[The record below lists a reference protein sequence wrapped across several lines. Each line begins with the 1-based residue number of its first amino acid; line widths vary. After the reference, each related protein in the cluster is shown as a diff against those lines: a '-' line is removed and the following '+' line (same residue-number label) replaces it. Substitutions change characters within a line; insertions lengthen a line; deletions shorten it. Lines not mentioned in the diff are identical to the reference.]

1 MVLHLGATIVQEDRQ
16 RSYSRF
22 SRRMVGVV
30 VAETSYALQSVL
42 ATAATDLLSPV
53 IYLIVSYCNLRFSSA
68 TTICQ
73 RRYVALEAVETHLH

>member
-1 MVLHLGATIVQEDRQ
+1 MVLHLGAAIVQEDRQ

-42 ATAATDLLSPV
+42 ATAATDLLSPA
-53 IYLIVSYCNLRFSSA
+53 I
-68 TTICQ
+68 
-73 RRYVALEAVETHLH
+73 